1 MVALKILGSLVPGGK
16 DLEALQGWILKFG
29 EYIKRLRTSVKTF
42 VDWLANKS
50 PSWVGCH
57 AFIYGLLCLKNILEL
72 VRSTEDKLGYAFLI
86 IAR

>member
-1 MVALKILGSLVPGGK
+1 MVAWNFLGGLVSGGK
-16 DLEALQGWILKFG
+16 DLEALQGLILKFG
-29 EYIKRLRTSVKTF
+29 EYSKILRTSVKTF

-57 AFIYGLLCLKNILEL
+57 AFIYGLLHLTNSLEF